1 MLHNQR
7 MNVYELNEEHVHMF
21 IKHYDMVNRNILTV
35 LWDNTNELLHNL
47 MIYETNL
54 LEGGDNITRSC
65 FWVNTIKDVSNWE
78 TGMVIYINARSWGN
92 GEMKVD
98 FSSVMFYPYSS
109 IIDENGYFLVKE
121 YIEDVGY
128 GNLVK
133 INCLYNDFLDEDD
146 APYVLK

>member
-1 MLHNQR
+1 
-7 MNVYELNEEHVHMF
+7 MNVYELGEENVHMF
-21 IKHYDMVNRNILTV
+21 IKNYEMLNRNIMTI
-35 LWDNTNELLHNL
+35 LWDNKNEVLHDL
-47 MIYETNL
+47 MVYESNL
-54 LEGGDNITRSC
+54 LRVDDGRTRSC

-78 TGMVIYINARSWGN
+78 TGMIIYINSRSWGDM
-92 GEMKVD
+92 EMKVD

-133 INCLYNDFLDEDD
+133 FDCLYNDFLDDNAD
-146 APYVLK
+146 PYVLK

>member
-1 MLHNQR
+1 
-7 MNVYELNEEHVHMF
+7 MNVYELCEENVHMF
-21 IKHYDMVNRNILTV
+21 IKKYDMLNRNIMTI
-35 LWDNTNELLHNL
+35 LWDDKNEVLHNL
-47 MIYETNL
+47 MVYESNL
-54 LEGGDNITRSC
+54 LQVDDGRIRSC

-78 TGMVIYINARSWGN
+78 TGMIIYINARSWGD

-133 INCLYNDFLDEDD
+133 FPCLYNISLDEE
-146 APYVLK
+146 AEPYILK

>member
-1 MLHNQR
+1 
-7 MNVYELNEEHVHMF
+7 MNVYELCEDHVHMF
-21 IKHYDMVNRNILTV
+21 IKNYEILNRNIMTV
-35 LWDNTNELLHNL
+35 LWDNKNEVLHNL
-47 MIYETNL
+47 MVYETNL
-54 LEGGDNITRSC
+54 LRVDDGRTRSC

-78 TGMVIYINARSWGN
+78 TGMIIYINARSWGD

-133 INCLYNDFLDEDD
+133 FDCLYNDFLDDNAD
-146 APYVLK
+146 PYVLK

>member
-1 MLHNQR
+1 MT
-7 MNVYELNEEHVHMF
+7 
-21 IKHYDMVNRNILTV
+21 I
-35 LWDNTNELLHNL
+35 LWDDKNEVLHNL
-47 MIYETNL
+47 MVYESNL
-54 LEGGDNITRSC
+54 LQVDDGHIRSC

-78 TGMVIYINARSWGN
+78 TGMIIYINARSWGD

-133 INCLYNDFLDEDD
+133 FNCLYNDFLDEDD